1 MAERRR
7 TPVPLLG
14 EGEAV
19 QRMLALVDQNKE
31 EGEAVQ
37 RMLALRKSGHRSL
50 PYNGG
55 RGLGGSLE
63 GRTGPAPF
71 PSSTCL
77 RGRATGEY

>member
-7 TPVPLLG
+7 TLVPLLG

-19 QRMLALVDQNKE
+19 ERMLVLVDQKKE

-37 RMLALRKSGHRSL
+37 RLLALRKGGNRSL

-55 RGLGGSLE
+55 RGLEGSLE
-63 GRTGPAPF
+63 GRTGSTPF
-71 PSSTCL
+71 PSGTCL
-77 RGRATGEY
+77 RGRVTGE